1 MENQGV
7 NQICGRNPPPCN
19 GSNTPYMS
27 GLANSFGISQ
37 QYLSLVI
44 TSWPNYYGILGAL
57 LPSGCSTTNSE
68 PCYPP
73 AGSLAN
79 TNLIDRFEAVGLT
92 WRGYM
97 ESQGA
102 AAGCVTGGQEPYT
115 HVHNGFVAFQDITNN
130 TSRCSRIVLAN
141 PGSCGSVTDCALIN
155 DLNNASTPASNFMW
169 LTPNDCHDMRSW
181 SGCNNGCT
189 SGGSST
195 CVKDGDNYLK
205 SLVPNILNSNTFT
218 TTRAALFITFDE
230 GQAYCPL
237 NDSSED
243 CLYAIWAGPLAKTS
257 FSSPQLYNQYSL
269 TKTIEANWNLTS
281 LTSNDAAATPM
292 TEFFRPSP
300 NFIISASM
308 PAPVN
313 TGQTANST
321 ITVTSID
328 GFTGTVSLTDTVPA
342 GLTCGAISPSSIT
355 GSGTATVS
363 CNANIAANYTLT
375 LTGTSG
381 SLTHS
386 TTAIFRFNDFSIG
399 ANPASITVNAGTS
412 AASTLTVMA
421 LNGFTGLVNLST
433 NSTSCNISPTSVTGS
448 GRSTLWCNF
457 ASEGVSTITV
467 TGTSGSLSHSTTVTY
482 TIQDFTLTTNST
494 SIDANAGA
502 TSNSTITVAA
512 LQGFNGVV
520 SLATNSTAC
529 TVSPINLSG
538 SGSSRL
544 SCAFASAST
553 VQVIVTGTS
562 GSLSHSL
569 AVTFTVQDF
578 TLTASPTSVTVNAG
592 VVANSTIQ
600 ITALNGFAGV
610 VALGTNS
617 TWCTLIPSSI
627 TGSGN
632 AMVSCDQSVAGNY
645 TVTITGTSGTLSH
658 TAMIVI
664 TVQPGSGS
672 VGGVV
677 LPTDKLN
684 LLSQIL
690 PVWALIAGVA
700 TAGVIAVRIRVKGEK
715 ENAALDTRSWS
726 NPLDYLTHSRQ
737 NPLASDRGNS

>member
-1 MENQGV
+1 MENEGI

-19 GSNTPYMS
+19 GSNTPYLS

-37 QYLSLVI
+37 QYLSLI
-44 TSWPNYYGILGAL
+44 TTSWPDYYGILGAS
-57 LPSGCSTTNSE
+57 LPANCSKTNTAA
-68 PCYPP
+68 CYPP
-73 AGSLAN
+73 VGSL
-79 TNLIDRFEAVGLT
+79 TNPNLVDRFDAAGVT
-92 WRGYM
+92 WKAYM
-97 ESQGA
+97 ENQPV
-102 AAGCVTGGQEPYT
+102 AAGCATTGQEPYVT
-115 HVHNGFVAFQDITNN
+115 EHNGFIAFQDITNN
-130 TSRCSRIVLAN
+130 TSRCSKIVLAN
-141 PGSCGSVTDCALIN
+141 PTGCGGVTDCALIN
-155 DLNNASTPASNFMW
+155 DLNNATSPAPSFMW
-169 LTPNDCHDMRSW
+169 LTPNDCDDMRAW
-181 SGCNNGCT
+181 SGCSNGCT

-205 SLVPNILNSNTFT
+205 TLVPNILHSNTFS

-230 GQAYCPL
+230 GQDYCPL
-237 NDSSED
+237 NNSDED
-243 CLYAIWAGPLAKTS
+243 CLYAVWAGPLANTG
-257 FSSPQLYNQYSL
+257 FSSPQVYNHYSL
-269 TKTIEANWNLTS
+269 TKTIEVNWNLTA
-281 LTSNDAAATPM
+281 LTANDATATPM
-292 TEFFRPSP
+292 REFFKPQPNFTIWATSPSP
-300 NFIISASM
+300 INA
-308 PAPVN
+308 
-313 TGQTANST
+313 GQIANST
-321 ITVTSID
+321 VVVTSVN
-328 GFTGTVSLTDTVPA
+328 GFTGTVSLNDTVPA
-342 GLTCGAISPSSIT
+342 GLTCDAISPSSIT
-355 GSGTATVS
+355 GSGTATVT
-363 CNANIAANYTLT
+363 CNAEIAANYTLT

-386 TTAIFRFNDFSIG
+386 TTAIFRFNDFSIE

-448 GRSTLWCNF
+448 GRSTQWCNF

-715 ENAALDTRSWS
+715 ENAALDTR
-726 NPLDYLTHSRQ
+726 L
-737 NPLASDRGNS
+737 